1 MTWAIIA
8 DSSCNLRDYTP
19 VTPNCTYAFAPLT
32 LHVGGEEYPD
42 DSDLDVSKLNE
53 RVHSEATASS
63 SACPSAGEWADLFRL
78 ADNVIVVTLSSNLS
92 GSYDSAQMGRNLV
105 MDEYAREHGGQV
117 IGKNIYILDSRAAG
131 AKLEVMVRLI
141 DRYLTTHPDTTF
153 DEVVSYAKKLE
164 SNSQVQFSLR
174 SFDNLVKNGRMP
186 KLVGA
191 LASGLSIRMLGTASE
206 QGTIKVIA
214 PTRGDKKTMKKILEV
229 MRSDGYRGGLAYIDH
244 VDNVE
249 GAEELGRAIASEWP
263 QAEVEILPCRGLCSY
278 YAEESGLIIG
288 YEWNGLS

>member
-19 VTPNCTYAFAPLT
+19 AAPNCTYAFAPLT
-32 LHVGGEEYPD
+32 LYVGGEEYPD
-42 DSDLDVSKLNE
+42 DADLDVSKLNE
-53 RVHSEATASS
+53 RVHSEETASS

-92 GSYDSAQMGRNLV
+92 GSYDSALMGRNLV
-105 MDEYAREHGGQV
+105 MDEYAREHSGQ
-117 IGKNIYILDSRAAG
+117 IMGKNIYILDSRAAG
-131 AKLEVMVRLI
+131 AKLEIMVRLI
-141 DRYLTTHPDTTF
+141 DRYLTMHPDAMF
-153 DEVVSYAKKLE
+153 DEVVSYAKRLE

-214 PTRGDKKTMKKILEV
+214 PTRGDKKTIKKILDV
-229 MRSDGYRGGLAYIDH
+229 MRSDGYRGGMAYIDH
-244 VDNVE
+244 VDNAE
-249 GAEELGRAIASEWP
+249 GAEELCRAIASEWP

-278 YAEESGLIIG
+278 YAEETGLIIG

>member
-19 VTPNCTYAFAPLT
+19 TAPNCIYAFAPLT

-42 DSDLDVSKLNE
+42 DADLDVGKLNE

-105 MDEYAREHGGQV
+105 MDEYAREHSGQ
-117 IGKNIYILDSRAAG
+117 IMGKNIYILDSRAAG
-131 AKLEVMVRLI
+131 AKLEIMVRLI
-141 DRYLTTHPDTTF
+141 DRYLTMHPDAMF
-153 DEVVSYAKKLE
+153 DEVVSYAKRLE

-214 PTRGDKKTMKKILEV
+214 PTRGDKKTIKKILDV
-229 MRSDGYRGGLAYIDH
+229 MRSDGYRGGMTYIDH
-244 VDNVE
+244 VDNAE
-249 GAEELGRAIASEWP
+249 GAEELARAIVSEWP

-278 YAEESGLIIG
+278 YAEETGLIIG

>member
-19 VTPNCTYAFAPLT
+19 AAPNCIYAFAPLT

-42 DSDLDVSKLNE
+42 DSDLDVGKLNE
-53 RVHSEATASS
+53 RVRAEATASS

-105 MDEYAREHGGQV
+105 MDEYAREHSGQ
-117 IGKNIYILDSRAAG
+117 IMGKNIYILDSRAAG
-131 AKLEVMVRLI
+131 AKLEIMVRLI
-141 DRYLTTHPDTTF
+141 DRYLTMHPDAMF
-153 DEVVSYAKKLE
+153 DEVVSYAKRLE

-214 PTRGDKKTMKKILEV
+214 PTRGDKKTIKKILDV
-229 MRSDGYRGGLAYIDH
+229 MRSDGYRGGMTYIDH
-244 VDNVE
+244 VDNAE
-249 GAEELGRAIASEWP
+249 GAEELARAIVSEWP

-278 YAEESGLIIG
+278 YAEETGLIIG